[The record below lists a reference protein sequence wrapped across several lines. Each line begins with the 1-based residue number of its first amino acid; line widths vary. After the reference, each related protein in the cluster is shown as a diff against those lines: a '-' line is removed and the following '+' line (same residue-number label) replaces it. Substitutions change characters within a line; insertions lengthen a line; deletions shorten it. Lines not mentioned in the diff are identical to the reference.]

1 MTNKSTS
8 KMAYDGML
16 TAGRIA
22 LKWKSHRDSVKRF
35 YMIDKKKG
43 EAEYKKR
50 MTLLQTIIKKYAEK
64 HDIEQLQAII
74 DIGNKEEGMLALQFL
89 AAGFELTS
97 GNDFTA
103 CS

>member
-1 MTNKSTS
+1 MTDNSTS

-22 LKWKSHRDSVKRF
+22 IKWESYRDSVKRF
-35 YMIDKKKG
+35 YMIDKEKG
-43 EAEYKKR
+43 ENEYKDR
-50 MTLLQTIIKKYAEK
+50 MILLQTIIKKYAEK
-64 HDIEQLQAII
+64 HGIEQLQAII